1 MGMVW
6 HGMAIAGLVLV
17 GLVLVGLSVCL
28 LVHLG
33 YSPFEPRLVE
43 SSRFQSLV
51 HT

>member
-1 MGMVW
+1 MGMAW
-6 HGMAIAGLVLV
+6 HGMAIA